1 MSYILDALKKAQHDR
16 VRENA
21 IDVEDL
27 TSFVWD
33 SMELKKD
40 RKKGRK
46 GFTGVLVILVTAL
59 ALIVSV
65 VYFFYEKK
73 SIEHGLMSEADN
85 IELHKSELSN
95 SQGREENGISVT
107 GLDGIDENFGRVP
120 EITVT
125 GSIYMG
131 NGASGNKIF
140 IRDREYRE
148 GDVISGQWMLFHIGP
163 QAIELRSG
171 DRVVL
176 VDY

>member
-1 MSYILDALKKAQHDR
+1 
-16 VRENA
+16 
-21 IDVEDL
+21 
-27 TSFVWD
+27 
-33 SMELKKD
+33 
-40 RKKGRK
+40 
-46 GFTGVLVILVTAL
+46 
-59 ALIVSV
+59 
-65 VYFFYEKK
+65 
-73 SIEHGLMSEADN
+73 MSEADN

-107 GLDGIDENFGRVP
+107 GLDGIDENFGRAP

-140 IRDREYRE
+140 IGDREYRE